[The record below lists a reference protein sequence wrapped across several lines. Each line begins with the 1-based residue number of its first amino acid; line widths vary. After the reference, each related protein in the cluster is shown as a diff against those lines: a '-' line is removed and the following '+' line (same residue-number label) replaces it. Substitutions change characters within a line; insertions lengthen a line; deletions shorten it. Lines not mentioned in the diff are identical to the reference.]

1 MKEFKLY
8 LNGLTCANCGN
19 KIERKVD
26 SLKGVEEAVLN
37 FSVGTLTIEL
47 KDEND
52 EVTIVNNFKVNKDN
66 YKNYNHYKYTFIK
79 NENNNYIFE
88 KIEKI

>member
-1 MKEFKLY
+1 MDY
-8 LNGLTCANCGN
+8 
-19 KIERKVD
+19 RKWNV
-26 SLKGVEEAVLN
+26 GGEYVEYNYE
-37 FSVGTLTIEL
+37 I

-66 YKNYNHYKYTFIK
+66 YKSYNHYKYTFIK

-88 KIEKI
+88 KLEKI